1 MNGPD
6 PDRTL
11 LARFPDGL
19 TRCAWAA
26 GPHDDAQQYHDHEW
40 GIESHDPRHIFETL
54 TLCGFAAGIRWA
66 NVYRKREGFR
76 RAFRD
81 YRLDDVAA
89 MTDADV
95 DALMQDTSIIRN
107 RRKIEATIG
116 NARAALALDR
126 PLHELVW
133 DHAPHEHRAPR
144 GAADFVSS
152 SAEAAALARALKSAG
167 FVWVGPSSVYAFM
180 QTVGIVNDHVA
191 GCFRAGTVQPRRTT
205 GVHAVLGSGSA
216 VDNGAPDP
224 LSSTRVSCRT
234 RSSCAS

>member
-1 MNGPD
+1 MSD
-6 PDRTL
+6 SDIDQTL

-19 TRCAWAA
+19 TRCAWAG

-40 GIESHDPRHIFETL
+40 GLESHDPRHIFEIL
-54 TLCGFAAGIRWA
+54 SLCGFAAGIRWT

-81 YRLDDVAA
+81 YRLEDVAA
-89 MTDADV
+89 MTDSDV
-95 DALMQDTSIIRN
+95 DALMQDASIIRN

-133 DHAPHEHRAPR
+133 DHAPSDHRAPR
-144 GAADFVSS
+144 GPADFVSTS
-152 SAEAAALARALKSAG
+152 TEAETLARTLKSAG
-167 FVWVGPSSVYAFM
+167 FAWVGPNSVYAFM

-191 GCFRAGTVQPRRTT
+191 GCFLAETV
-205 GVHAVLGSGSA
+205 
-216 VDNGAPDP
+216 
-224 LSSTRVSCRT
+224 
-234 RSSCAS
+234 